1 MGWWTKHLT
10 FCADQSSLF
19 DIEGI
24 LEAEYFCNSHTDL
37 STTFQNLIKHAIM
50 LTALNSIH
58 WKKRWQ
64 ATFDEG
70 KAGNVKIMQM
80 SVNLRN
86 QKEQISS
93 LLVSFSPKCR

>member
-1 MGWWTKHLT
+1 
-10 FCADQSSLF
+10 
-19 DIEGI
+19 
-24 LEAEYFCNSHTDL
+24 
-37 STTFQNLIKHAIM
+37 M